1 MRGKCYNSEEKCGF
15 AHYNTGWLASGTKGQ
30 QAVQIDPNIEPDL
43 PELPRSLQQQNS
55 LQQDTPRLE
64 GKELTCYFWM
74 RHPGGCIKPETQCS
88 YAHHNTGWL
97 LRRMGDPGPAIVRID
112 PMEPPR
118 SMKSRSDAQVSIRG
132 GGSDSTSFRDPG
144 RKTCYFWH
152 HGGVCNK
159 GDSCKYAHYDT
170 GTISDPPPG
179 HSHRHLRRY
188 TRIRLSYVVLT

>member
-1 MRGKCYNSEEKCGF
+1 MRGKCYNSQENCDF

-55 LQQDTPRLE
+55 LQQDILRLE

-88 YAHHNTGWL
+88 YAHQNTGWL
-97 LRRMGDPGPAIVRID
+97 LRRMGDPGPAVVRID
-112 PMEPPR
+112 PTEPPR
-118 SMKSRSDAQVSIRG
+118 SMKSKFDVQVNIRG
-132 GGSDSTSFRDPG
+132 EDLDSTSSRDPG

-152 HGGVCNK
+152 HGGGCNK
-159 GDSCKYAHYDT
+159 GNSCKYAHYNT
-170 GTISDPPPG
+170 GMVADPPPG
-179 HSHRHLRRY
+179 HSQRLLCRY
-188 TRIRLSYVVLT
+188 TCVRLSYIILT